1 MEILILFNNFLEDI
15 FFFYNN
21 LSLNKDSRKNVNV
34 RSFNFFLIFRN
45 EFIVFCF

>member
-1 MEILILFNNFLEDI
+1 MEILILFNNFLEDM

-34 RSFNFFLIFRN
+34 SFWKW
-45 EFIVFCF
+45 EV